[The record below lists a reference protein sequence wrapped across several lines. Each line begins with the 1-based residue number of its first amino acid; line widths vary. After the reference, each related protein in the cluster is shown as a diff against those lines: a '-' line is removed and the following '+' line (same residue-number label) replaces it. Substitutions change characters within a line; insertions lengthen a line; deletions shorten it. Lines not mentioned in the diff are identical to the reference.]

1 MKNNKGITK
10 PSFRRILLKRL
21 LIGSIICAVICTAA
35 LITAAIV
42 YKNYIYD
49 KGQERAIERLTYI
62 ESELKEVEKGGLTYS
77 NMNSH
82 ILDINNYMTAE
93 ACYES
98 VEKKPYIACRIL
110 DKDKKVIADSSQ
122 LMHLSISEYSDTDT
136 VQSKYLCHP
145 DVYDDVYKAFVKYN
159 DMINSDDFINS
170 DKEYGIFVYEA
181 YIDGKYFYPRLS
193 LRSVDKEDFYKNA
206 LGEWKEEDAVEF
218 YPKDTSSLWYVEY
231 KDKKTMM
238 YFSACEDYTD
248 AAVENSLDKYIKGD
262 MFKEGEYKNVFVF
275 RYRIDS
281 QPEYTLVCAFPYSFV
296 GRFPLLTVICAASA
310 FAVTLVIVLIG
321 SRLSYADRKAQYEI
335 FTARRQTTN
344 AMAHDLKTPLTS
356 IAGYVEML
364 QGDINPQKQ
373 KHYLEMITKNVEQM
387 NNTVTDI
394 LALAKSESASRV
406 LVPEEISAEDTCRQ
420 VIEEI
425 SGTLEANGLTSKL
438 DVKKS
443 VVIKADRKLFE
454 QALKNLLHN
463 AAVYSKQGTSV
474 DITLT
479 DKSLCI
485 VNVPRQMPKL
495 SAEELVKPF
504 VKDNSYRG
512 ENAGSGVGLAIAK
525 QNLERMGFELKLEIS
540 DNSFSAI
547 CVFK

>member
-1 MKNNKGITK
+1 MK
-10 PSFRRILLKRL
+10 
-21 LIGSIICAVICTAA
+21 LI
-35 LITAAIV
+35 
-42 YKNYIYD
+42 
-49 KGQERAIERLTYI
+49 
-62 ESELKEVEKGGLTYS
+62 
-77 NMNSH
+77 
-82 ILDINNYMTAE
+82 
-93 ACYES
+93 
-98 VEKKPYIACRIL
+98 
-110 DKDKKVIADSSQ
+110 
-122 LMHLSISEYSDTDT
+122 
-136 VQSKYLCHP
+136 
-145 DVYDDVYKAFVKYN
+145 
-159 DMINSDDFINS
+159 
-170 DKEYGIFVYEA
+170 
-181 YIDGKYFYPRLS
+181 
-193 LRSVDKEDFYKNA
+193 
-206 LGEWKEEDAVEF
+206 
-218 YPKDTSSLWYVEY
+218 
-231 KDKKTMM
+231 
-238 YFSACEDYTD
+238 
-248 AAVENSLDKYIKGD
+248 YIKSHSHD
-262 MFKEGEYKNVFVF
+262 KQICKN
-275 RYRIDS
+275 
-281 QPEYTLVCAFPYSFV
+281 
-296 GRFPLLTVICAASA
+296 
-310 FAVTLVIVLIG
+310 
-321 SRLSYADRKAQYEI
+321 
-335 FTARRQTTN
+335 
-344 AMAHDLKTPLTS
+344 
-356 IAGYVEML
+356 
-364 QGDINPQKQ
+364 INPQKQ